1 MLSLS
6 GIGAGPGETLQPSII
21 ADIYFLHDRGKW
33 NTMYWVIYTGAL
45 IVSYPLVGIFFANK
59 FRSHLL

>member
-1 MLSLS
+1 MSSLS

-45 IVSYPLVGIFFANK
+45 IVSHALAGILF
-59 FRSHLL
+59 S